1 MMKPILCI
9 AGPTASGKSSW
20 ALNLAKKFD
29 GEIVNADAL
38 QVYQQLQIL
47 SARPT
52 RDEMGGIPHHMYG
65 HIDAGHRYSTG
76 EWLREVDRVI
86 IDILA
91 SEKTPI
97 LVGGTG
103 LYFKALTE
111 GLAKIPTPAK
121 SGSDE
126 AQSILD
132 TRGITALREKAE
144 NLDPE
149 AASRVLGN
157 DPQRLLRIVSV
168 AIGTEKPLSAWQSST
183 KPVIPNKFWRG
194 AVLLPDRAQLYQKID
209 DRFADMIRG
218 GGLDEAK
225 RLHALSL
232 DPMLPSM
239 KAIGV
244 RELIAHL
251 NGEYSLDEAI
261 DKAARETRR
270 FAKRQYTWLRGQ
282 MPTWSRVISQEDR
295 DTAFADSFVYPQH

>member
-244 RELIAHL
+244 RELIGHL